1 IILSGYQ
8 GVDIWFMPFPVGNY
22 GAQTQ
27 KFREIELTG
36 TSFRSIIRAEL
47 FMVPIVLFATFLY
60 SSYIWKLAPIPSASY
75 PYAQVMWRL
84 RALQTCIWFTGTLK
98 SELAVAPQ
106 GAQATWKPS
115 NLVGEEWWYWKA
127 RAADEEWITTGGK
140 HGNAGPWTTTRAF
153 YTRFADSDVL
163 PPPMPPGALA
173 IGSDAESA
181 GPRLQ
186 SQSPEGLQSLPQQM
200 QGLIAEAVSVNPMA
214 LVSGDDP
221 RVGLMNAPRPG
232 LRVTADRALPQGWQ
246 YYFAVDT
253 DPNFTS
259 PWIQR
264 SSDEP
269 WLFRAIKP
277 NIIMAGTA
285 VGLASY
291 IILSVLGLPILL
303 VFGYVRALTTI
314 PHWMVTEIIGA
325 LLARY
330 YFWNKY
336 GRKEW
341 RTYAP
346 VLAVG
351 FACGMALMGMASI
364 SIALIQK
371 SVSVL
376 IF

>member
-1 IILSGYQ
+1 
-8 GVDIWFMPFPVGNY
+8 
-22 GAQTQ
+22 
-27 KFREIELTG
+27 
-36 TSFRSIIRAEL
+36 
-47 FMVPIVLFATFLY
+47 
-60 SSYIWKLAPIPSASY
+60 
-75 PYAQVMWRL
+75 
-84 RALQTCIWFTGTLK
+84 
-98 SELAVAPQ
+98 
-106 GAQATWKPS
+106 
-115 NLVGEEWWYWKA
+115 
-127 RAADEEWITTGGK
+127 
-140 HGNAGPWTTTRAF
+140 
-153 YTRFADSDVL
+153 
-163 PPPMPPGALA
+163 
-173 IGSDAESA
+173 
-181 GPRLQ
+181 
-186 SQSPEGLQSLPQQM
+186 M

-325 LLARY
+325 LLARF
-330 YFWNKY
+330 YFWKRY
-336 GRKEW
+336 GKQEW
-341 RTYAP
+341 RRYAM

-351 FACGMALMGMASI
+351 FGVGMALIGMFCAALAMI
-364 SIALIQK
+364 SKAGSAL
-371 SVSVL
+371 SY
-376 IF
+376 

>member
-1 IILSGYQ
+1 
-8 GVDIWFMPFPVGNY
+8 
-22 GAQTQ
+22 
-27 KFREIELTG
+27 
-36 TSFRSIIRAEL
+36 
-47 FMVPIVLFATFLY
+47 
-60 SSYIWKLAPIPSASY
+60 
-75 PYAQVMWRL
+75 MWRL

-98 SELAVAPQ
+98 SEMTVAPQ
-106 GAQATWKPS
+106 GAAATWKPA
-115 NLVGEEWWYWKA
+115 NLVGEQWWYWKA
-127 RAADEEWITTGGK
+127 RVADEEWVATGGK
-140 HGNAGPWTTTRAF
+140 QGTAGPWTTAHAF
-153 YTRFADSDVL
+153 YTRFAQSDIL
-163 PPPMPPGALA
+163 PPPMPPGALR
-173 IGSDAESA
+173 IPD
-181 GPRLQ
+181 
-186 SQSPEGLQSLPQQM
+186 SPKVDGLALRASTPQGLQPLPASM
-200 QGLIAEAVSVNPMA
+200 QPLLAEAVDADELVA
-214 LVSGDDP
+214 LSDP
-221 RVGLMNAPRPG
+221 TALRVGLMASPRPG
-232 LRVTADRALPQGWQ
+232 LSVVADRALPAGWQ
-246 YYFAVDT
+246 FYFAVDT
-253 DPNFTS
+253 DPNFSS

-291 IILSVLGLPILL
+291 VILSILGLPILL